1 MSIVSAYRDWR
12 GVIANRRDVKRRM
25 VSLLMLACEQNPGSA
40 LQGNRADDL
49 HLAAF
54 QLELAKLWGE
64 LSLAERTV
72 LMTAKGCH
80 TLPGQ
85 ADAAH
90 GTSLGQMIQLGVKV
104 PRGAAGGD
112 FCWGGWIN
120 SAYEW
125 CKQVIA
131 QNPNSFPDGAGT
143 AMLQRVDA
151 SIAAMRLA
159 RGF

>member
-1 MSIVSAYRDWR
+1 MSSYSDWR
-12 GVIANRRDVKRRM
+12 GAIANRRDVKRRM
-25 VSLLMLACEQNPGSA
+25 VSLLIQVCAQCPGAA
-40 LQGNRADDL
+40 LQGNRADDI
-49 HLAAF
+49 HLAPF
-54 QLELAKLWGE
+54 QLQLAKLWGE

-80 TLPGQ
+80 TVPRG

-104 PRGAAGGD
+104 PRGAGGGD

-125 CKQVIA
+125 AKQIIA
-131 QNPNSFPDGAGT
+131 LNPNSFPDGAGA
-143 AMLQRVDA
+143 AMLQTVEA
-151 SIAAMRLA
+151 SIATMRLA